1 MRGQLHD
8 RFIERVFLVLCAAG
22 QRWMEIDDY
31 VMGMA
36 LLNKGSYE
44 DKLKRTSA
52 LAVLRGREPRP
63 VVLVPFA
70 RVCVFGVSLFYHL
83 S

>member
-44 DKLKRTSA
+44 DKLKRTF
-52 LAVLRGREPRP
+52 P
-63 VVLVPFA
+63 
-70 RVCVFGVSLFYHL
+70 
-83 S
+83 